1 MNKKV
6 RKYRKIDEHSFNAI
20 KTLISTGLSG
30 REIQR
35 AMNISQATFWR
46 VKTSETLEEY
56 HQIVNEKNCPQKHPS
71 EKTEEQTIMDTI
83 SETTY
88 TPIGAI
94 CTMAQAEETV
104 EVLNK
109 ILEKVSI
116 IADNTKPKG
125 FFH

>member
-1 MNKKV
+1 MNNKV
-6 RKYRKIDEHSFNAI
+6 RKYRKIDDHSYNAI

-56 HQIVNEKNCPQKHPS
+56 RQLLGEKNNAQKHLS
-71 EKTEEQTIMDTI
+71 EKDDGQIITDMI
-83 SETTY
+83 SETTI
-88 TPIGAI
+88 TPIGVNF
-94 CTMAQAEETV
+94 TEAQAENIVET
-104 EVLNK
+104 LNK
-109 ILEKVSI
+109 ILEKLSI

-125 FFH
+125 LFH

>member
-1 MNKKV
+1 MNNKV
-6 RKYRKIDEHSFNAI
+6 RKYRKIDEHSYNAI

-56 HQIVNEKNCPQKHPS
+56 RQLLGEKNNAQKNLS
-71 EKTEEQTIMDTI
+71 EKDDGQIITDMI
-83 SETTY
+83 SETTI
-88 TPIGAI
+88 TPIGVNF
-94 CTMAQAEETV
+94 TEAQAENIVET
-104 EVLNK
+104 LNK
-109 ILEKVSI
+109 ILEKLSI

-125 FFH
+125 LFH

>member
-1 MNKKV
+1 MNNKV
-6 RKYRKIDEHSFNAI
+6 RKYRKIDEHSYNAI

-56 HQIVNEKNCPQKHPS
+56 RQLLGEKNNAQKRLP
-71 EKTEEQTIMDTI
+71 KKDDEQIITDMI
-83 SETTY
+83 SETTI
-88 TPIGAI
+88 TPIAALL
-94 CTMAQAEETV
+94 TEAQAEDIIET
-104 EVLNK
+104 LNK
-109 ILEKVSI
+109 ILEKLLV

-125 FFH
+125 LFH

>member
-1 MNKKV
+1 MNNKV

-46 VKTSETLEEY
+46 VKTSETLEQY
-56 HQIVNEKNCPQKHPS
+56 RQLVLEKNYPQKHLP
-71 EKTEEQTIMDTI
+71 EKDDEQRITDMI
-83 SETTY
+83 SETTI
-88 TPIGAI
+88 TPIGVNF
-94 CTMAQAEETV
+94 TETQAEDIVET
-104 EVLNK
+104 LNK

-116 IADNTKPKG
+116 IADNAKPKG

>member
-1 MNKKV
+1 MNNKV
-6 RKYRKIDEHSFNAI
+6 RKYRKIDEHSYNAI

-56 HQIVNEKNCPQKHPS
+56 RQLLGEKNNAQKRLP
-71 EKTEEQTIMDTI
+71 KKDDEQIITDMI
-83 SETTY
+83 SETTI
-88 TPIGAI
+88 TPIGDLP
-94 CTMAQAEETV
+94 TEDQAENII

-109 ILEKVSI
+109 ILEKLSI

-125 FFH
+125 LFH

>member
-1 MNKKV
+1 MNNKV

-46 VKTSETLEEY
+46 VKTSETLEQY
-56 HQIVNEKNCPQKHPS
+56 RQLLDEKNNAQKRLP
-71 EKTEEQTIMDTI
+71 KKDDEQRITDMI
-83 SETTY
+83 SETTI
-88 TPIGAI
+88 TPIAALL
-94 CTMAQAEETV
+94 TEAQAEDIV

-125 FFH
+125 LFH

>member
-1 MNKKV
+1 MDKKV

-46 VKTSETLEEY
+46 IKTSETLEQY
-56 HQIVNEKNCPQKHPS
+56 RQLVLEKNYPQKHPS
-71 EKTEEQTIMDTI
+71 EKDDRERIMETI
-83 SETTY
+83 SETTI
-88 TPIGAI
+88 TPIGVNF
-94 CTMAQAEETV
+94 TEAQAENIVET
-104 EVLNK
+104 LNK
-109 ILEKVSI
+109 ILEKVST

-125 FFH
+125 LFH

>member
-6 RKYRKIDEHSFNAI
+6 RKYRKIDEHSFNAV
-20 KTLISTGLSG
+20 KTLIDTGLSG

-35 AMNISQATFWR
+35 AMNISQSTFWR
-46 VKTSETLEEY
+46 IKSSETLEEY
-56 HQIVNEKNCPQKHPS
+56 RQVVSQKNYARKHLPEETEGEEVAEQIAEAARDTVEINF
-71 EKTEEQTIMDTI
+71 TE
-83 SETTY
+83 
-88 TPIGAI
+88 
-94 CTMAQAEETV
+94 AQAEIII

-109 ILEKVSI
+109 ILAKVSI

>member
-1 MNKKV
+1 MDKKV
-6 RKYRKIDEHSFNAI
+6 RKYRKIDEHSYNAI

-56 HQIVNEKNCPQKHPS
+56 RQLLGEKNNAQKRLP
-71 EKTEEQTIMDTI
+71 KKDDEQRITDMI
-83 SETTY
+83 SETTI
-88 TPIGAI
+88 TPIGVNF
-94 CTMAQAEETV
+94 TEAQAENIV

-109 ILEKVSI
+109 ILEKLSI

-125 FFH
+125 LFH

>member
-1 MNKKV
+1 MDKKV
-6 RKYRKIDEHSFNAI
+6 RKYRKIDEHSYNAI

-56 HQIVNEKNCPQKHPS
+56 RQLLGEKNNAQKRHP
-71 EKTEEQTIMDTI
+71 KKDDEQIITDMI
-83 SETTY
+83 SETTI
-88 TPIGAI
+88 TPIGDLP
-94 CTMAQAEETV
+94 TEDQAENII

-109 ILEKVSI
+109 ILEKLSI

-125 FFH
+125 LFH

>member
-1 MNKKV
+1 MDKRV

-56 HQIVNEKNCPQKHPS
+56 RQLLDEKNNAQKRLP
-71 EKTEEQTIMDTI
+71 KKDDEQRITDMI
-83 SETTY
+83 SETTI
-88 TPIGAI
+88 TPIGVNF
-94 CTMAQAEETV
+94 TEAQAENIVET
-104 EVLNK
+104 LNK

-125 FFH
+125 LFH

>member
-1 MNKKV
+1 MDKKV
-6 RKYRKIDEHSFNAI
+6 RKYRKIDKHSFNAI
-20 KTLISTGLSG
+20 KTLINTGLSG

-56 HQIVNEKNCPQKHPS
+56 RQLLGEKNNAQKRLPKKD
-71 EKTEEQTIMDTI
+71 EGQRITDMI
-83 SETTY
+83 SETTI
-88 TPIGAI
+88 TPIGVNF
-94 CTMAQAEETV
+94 TEAQAKEIV
-104 EVLNK
+104 EVLNN

-125 FFH
+125 LFH

>member
-1 MNKKV
+1 MDKKV
-6 RKYRKIDEHSFNAI
+6 RKYRKIDEHSYNAI

-56 HQIVNEKNCPQKHPS
+56 RQLLGEKNNAQKHLS
-71 EKTEEQTIMDTI
+71 EKDDGQIITDMI
-83 SETTY
+83 SETTI
-88 TPIGAI
+88 TPIGVNF
-94 CTMAQAEETV
+94 TEAQAENIVET
-104 EVLNK
+104 LNK
-109 ILEKVSI
+109 ILEKLSI

-125 FFH
+125 LFH

>member
-30 REIQR
+30 REIQQ

-46 VKTSETLEEY
+46 IKTSETLEQY
-56 HQIVNEKNCPQKHPS
+56 RQLLGEKNNAQKHLT
-71 EKTEEQTIMDTI
+71 EKDDGQRIMETI
-83 SETTY
+83 SETTI
-88 TPIGAI
+88 TPIAALLTEG
-94 CTMAQAEETV
+94 QAEEIV
-104 EVLNK
+104 ETLNK
-109 ILEKVSI
+109 ILEKLSI

-125 FFH
+125 LFH